1 VILSRQSEI
10 RILRTIDK
18 GDSNLRAELLPALSP
33 GCSVTLSAF
42 YDEQM
47 SEFGAFRH
55 AVGMATRSVIRV
67 ERKSG

>member
-33 GCSVTLSAF
+33 GRSVTLSAF
-42 YDEQM
+42 YDERI
-47 SEFGAFRH
+47 SEFLRH
-55 AVGMATRSVIRV
+55 AVGWQRGLFIGV